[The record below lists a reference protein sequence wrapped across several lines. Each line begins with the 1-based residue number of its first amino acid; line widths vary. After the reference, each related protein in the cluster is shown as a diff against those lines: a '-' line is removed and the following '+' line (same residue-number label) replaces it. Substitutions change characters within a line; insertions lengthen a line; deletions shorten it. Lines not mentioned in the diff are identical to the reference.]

1 MGEYEY
7 VIDKVVKTPKTNEIV
22 RKMIPIMIGWAV
34 NGENERTY
42 GDMNRKLGYSH
53 FTGIANA
60 LGRVDDVIRELSKAS
75 GKTIPSLNSLC
86 KNAQTKLPADGFA
99 YVYPSYKGMSFDE
112 KRIFVDGIDKKLNT
126 YKHWDWV
133 LDALGLEPASDFTDE
148 EIDSLSHATYG
159 HGGEGEGHKALK
171 EYVKNHP
178 ELLGIKDVATAET
191 EHVLPS
197 GDRLD
202 VYFILKDGT
211 RIAVEVKPSTS
222 PEQDVS
228 RGIFQCVKY
237 EATMIAERRL
247 RKQGY
252 QIKAHLVLGAEM
264 TPFCRKIANELN
276 VSHTVVKMK

>member
-1 MGEYEY
+1 MGEYAY
-7 VIDKVVKTPKTNEIV
+7 IIDEVVKTSKTREII

-60 LGRVDDVIRELSKAS
+60 LGRVDDVISTLSKVS
-75 GKTIPSLNSLC
+75 GMAIPSLNSLC
-86 KNAQTKLPADGFA
+86 KNAQTKLPADGFS
-99 YVYPSYKGMSFDE
+99 YVYPLYKSMSVDE
-112 KRIFVDGIDKKLNT
+112 KRIFVSGIDEKLIN
-126 YKHWDWV
+126 YEHWDWV
-133 LDALGLEPASDFTDE
+133 MDALGLEPASDFTEE
-148 EIDSLSHATYG
+148 EIDAMSRHAFG
-159 HGGEGEGHKALK
+159 GGGEGEEHRALK
-171 EYVKNHP
+171 EYIKSHP
-178 ELLGIKDVATAET
+178 EVLGIEDIISAET

-211 RIAVEVKPSTS
+211 RIAVEVKPPSS

-237 EATMIAERRL
+237 EATMSAERRL
-247 RKQGY
+247 RQQGY
-252 QIKAHLVLGAEM
+252 QIKSILVLGS
-264 TPFCRKIANELN
+264 KISSFNKKVADKLR
-276 VSHTVVKMK
+276 VSFLTIATK